1 MNQNPRDIFLQVLN
15 IIGYTNDKEEFTN
28 KFFQLCEQQTVL
40 SLIKSLPQDKQ
51 TSLQTEL
58 SKQTIPDPSNL
69 LLKKYFTEEQIANA
83 LQKAT
88 EETFNSYL
96 QTVMPTLNDK
106 QRTEL
111 GTYLKTLSKEYFPP
125 T

>member
-28 KFFQLCEQQTVL
+28 KFFQLCEQQTVV

-58 SKQTIPDPSNL
+58 SKQTIPDPSNT
-69 LLKKYFTEEQIANA
+69 LLKKYFSEEQIVNT

-88 EETFNSYL
+88 EETFSSYL

-111 GTYLKTLSKEYFPP
+111 ETYLKNLPEKYSLPV
-125 T
+125 